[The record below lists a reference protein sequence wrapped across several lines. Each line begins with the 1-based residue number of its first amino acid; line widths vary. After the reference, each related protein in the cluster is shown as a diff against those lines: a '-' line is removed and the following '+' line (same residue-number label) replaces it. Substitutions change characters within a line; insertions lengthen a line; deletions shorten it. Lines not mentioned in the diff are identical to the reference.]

1 MKRIK
6 HFAMGLLFICVAMFF
21 HMDTQAGA
29 TIATEKDT
37 LVTFPI
43 EVTENYDKM
52 MDMFRLINAERI
64 SRGLEPYVMD
74 AKLTEYAMQR
84 GAEMG
89 VWLSH
94 SQPSLG
100 IGEVPTPGEIIA
112 AGSTVPEVPFK
123 QWMGSSMHIG
133 SIVGKNYKYIGIGCT
148 YYTETDWVVLVDD
161 EPHATDAENENIR
174 TTGSET
180 VTRTFGLNISHQD
193 RFPTEFYRPK
203 SALYYGNMNDTYPIR
218 IKDPVYGS
226 LGYAP
231 PASMLEFEVDDPGIF
246 TVDPKTGYLKP
257 HKVGTANLTVTLKG
271 HPEVSSTFEVAVK
284 RNTQSCEIIRTPDG
298 GEVNMWGGS
307 SYSTPYTGEAIEPK
321 LTIIDCYGNTL
332 KEGMDYVLVYSEN
345 VNVGTAKISIYSKG
359 GYGTAEG
366 ALQQYVYFRITETP
380 DDDSGGE
387 GNTAESETSET
398 LHNGSESGNDTG
410 TNPPDSNNNDGRNN
424 TGSGSGGARPVNV
437 VEGKTYMAGNY
448 YYKVTSRSKRT
459 VSVTGLRKADVKRI
473 NIYNMITL
481 GGEKYKVT
489 SIAPAAFR
497 GNTKTTSVSIGTYVT
512 SIGKNAFSGC
522 KNLKAVTIKGKGL
535 KSIGKGA
542 FKGISKKAVVKVPK
556 TKYAAYKKLLAKKG
570 LPGKARIKK

>member
-1 MKRIK
+1 
-6 HFAMGLLFICVAMFF
+6 
-21 HMDTQAGA
+21 
-29 TIATEKDT
+29 
-37 LVTFPI
+37 
-43 EVTENYDKM
+43 
-52 MDMFRLINAERI
+52 
-64 SRGLEPYVMD
+64 MD

-257 HKVGTANLTVTLKG
+257 HKVGAANLTVTLKG
-271 HPEVSSTFEVAVK
+271 YPEVSSTFKVTVK
-284 RNTQSCEIIRTPDG
+284 PGDFTASGVKMPDG
-298 GEVNMWGGS
+298 SLVVSTGYYWTT
-307 SYSTPYTGEAIEPK
+307 SYSEVSTGNHIRPALEITDIYGSCLREGVDYALEYENNIDPGTA
-321 LTIIDCYGNTL
+321 TIIIYTL
-332 KEGMDYVLVYSEN
+332 SG
-345 VNVGTAKISIYSKG
+345 G
-359 GYGTAEG
+359 GYYDFSYDEDNIGKNRYSTI
-366 ALQQYVYFRITETP
+366 YFRITETP

-387 GNTAESETSET
+387 GNTSESETSET

-437 VEGKTYMAGNY
+437 VEGKTYMSGNY
-448 YYKVTSRSKRT
+448 YYKVTSRPKRT

-522 KNLKAVTIKGKGL
+522 KNLKAVTIKSKGL

-570 LPGKARIKK
+570 LPGKSRIKK